1 MAGIENTVWSKPDT
15 PGGGNP
21 QAKDSGNPPETSTLI
36 SSLPNL
42 FFLAYLVF
50 LLFNIIRNTAAEVRH
65 ESLGMII
72 GYIAMLFIPFAV
84 VAAYNLVK
92 ANTKII
98 GKASIGITAFFLLFS
113 MVVELENAAN
123 TRQRL
128 NECQGMVNAL
138 NAQRA
143 AVPNYV
149 PESAVPP
156 SVVSR
161 ESRLAVPVKGSVS
174 LKMDSEPMKT
184 VFLVN
189 PAVARVATI
198 SPYELRVMGVK
209 KGVTSLS
216 IQDRA
221 GYKFAYEV
229 NVE

>member
-1 MAGIENTVWSKPDT
+1 MAGTENPIWSKPDT
-15 PGGGNP
+15 P
-21 QAKDSGNPPETSTLI
+21 ASGEPPEASKPI
-36 SSLPNL
+36 ASPPNL

-50 LLFNIIRNTAAEVRH
+50 LLFNIIRNTTGEVRH
-65 ESLGMII
+65 ESLVTII
-72 GYIAMLFIPFAV
+72 GYIAMLFIPFAA

-92 ANTKII
+92 ADTKVI
-98 GKASIGITAFFLLFS
+98 GKTSIGITAFFLIFS

-128 NECQGMVNAL
+128 NECQGMVKAL
-138 NAQRA
+138 GAQQA
-143 AVPNYV
+143 AAPNYL
-149 PESAVPP
+149 PAVAPP

-161 ESRLAVPVKGSVS
+161 ESKLAVPVKGSVS

-189 PAVARVATI
+189 PAIARVATI

-216 IQDRA
+216 IKDRA
-221 GYKFAYEV
+221 GYKFAYEIY
-229 NVE
+229 VE